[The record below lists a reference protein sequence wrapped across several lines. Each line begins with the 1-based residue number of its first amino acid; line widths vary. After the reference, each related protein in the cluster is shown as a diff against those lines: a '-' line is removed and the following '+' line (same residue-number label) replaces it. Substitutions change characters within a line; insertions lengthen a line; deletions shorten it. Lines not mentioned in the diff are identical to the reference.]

1 MPHSGYTICTSE
13 QLLTSTTVSHGF
25 VMEWHSSPPFGSH
38 GPCKHSKPCPLDVG
52 TGVPC
57 SSCCVLPTQHTDREP
72 QPWSELHT
80 ACITE
85 RALLSCAWRT
95 AAPHHIWRVHRVA
108 LACLHCA
115 LAAFHVHTCQHA
127 RSMDS
132 LVCVLRRAVCGTVA
146 PSTTAIDF
154 TRHHPE
160 GRKKHSSHHQSGE
173 PATPLNQAPLRLG
186 TSDWHARGRARV
198 SSHSQETPASQNQQR
213 AEPAISVGCLGSS
226 TLLFPREAH
235 TGDCSR
241 HCQLVAERPSSL
253 FWPQA
258 LTG

>member
-1 MPHSGYTICTSE
+1 MASSWNGIVHHLSGHMDLASTQSPVHWTWGLVFHAAVVVCCPHSTQTESLSPGQSCTQPAS
-13 QLLTSTTVSHGF
+13 Q
-25 VMEWHSSPPFGSH
+25 
-38 GPCKHSKPCPLDVG
+38 
-52 TGVPC
+52 
-57 SSCCVLPTQHTDREP
+57 REP
-72 QPWSELHT
+72 FF
-80 ACITE
+80 
-85 RALLSCAWRT
+85 SCAWRT

-127 RSMDS
+127 RSIDS
-132 LVCVLRRAVCGTVA
+132 LVRVSRRAVCGTVA

>member
-1 MPHSGYTICTSE
+1 MQ
-13 QLLTSTTVSHGF
+13 QLL
-25 VMEWHSSPPFGSH
+25 
-38 GPCKHSKPCPLDVG
+38 
-52 TGVPC
+52 
-57 SSCCVLPTQHTDREP
+57 CVAHTAHR
-72 QPWSELHT
+72 QRASPWSELHT
-80 ACITE
+80 ALITE
-85 RALLSCAWRT
+85 RALTSCAWRT

-127 RSMDS
+127 RSIDS
-132 LVCVLRRAVCGTVA
+132 LVRVSRRAVCGTVA

-213 AEPAISVGCLGSS
+213 AEPAISVAAWAAAHYSFPGKP
-226 TLLFPREAH
+226 TLETAADIASWLQSALPR
-235 TGDCSR
+235 CSG
-241 HCQLVAERPSSL
+241 LRP
-253 FWPQA
+253 
-258 LTG
+258 